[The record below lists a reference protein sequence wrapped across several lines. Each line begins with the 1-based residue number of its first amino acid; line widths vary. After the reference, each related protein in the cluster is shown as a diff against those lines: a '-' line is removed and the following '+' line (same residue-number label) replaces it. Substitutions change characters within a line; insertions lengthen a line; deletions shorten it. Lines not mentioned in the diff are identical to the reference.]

1 MVITGSGEGVCIEV
15 LLKEELYLDLES
27 LKQLF

>member
-1 MVITGSGEGVCIEV
+1 MVITGSDEGVCIEV

-27 LKQLF
+27 LEQLF